1 MATTKQKLTKKQRGF
16 VKDYVETGNGV
27 VSAMKNYDVKDYNTA
42 AVIASENIIKPN
54 IVKAIDEALGDSML
68 ATKHMELLNAVTLER
83 LSFKLK
89 DTDEEIRKIVSQLPG
104 YEVIHIR
111 EDTDGKVAYVRSP
124 DSNTQD
130 KALDKAYKIK
140 GTYAPEKK
148 VVGTFDI
155 GDEQQERA
163 KNAIRSIRSGKDTD
177 RG

>member
-42 AVIASENIIKPN
+42 AVIASENITKPN

-89 DTDEEIRKIVSQLPG
+89 DTDDEIRAIVSQLPG

-111 EDTDGKVAYVRSP
+111 EDEDGKVAYVRSP

-140 GTYAPEKK
+140 GTYAPEKHAS
-148 VVGTFDI
+148 VVLNIDDNTR
-155 GDEQQERA
+155 E
-163 KNAIRSIRSGKDTD
+163 KTKSAISRFLSRDS
-177 RG
+177 